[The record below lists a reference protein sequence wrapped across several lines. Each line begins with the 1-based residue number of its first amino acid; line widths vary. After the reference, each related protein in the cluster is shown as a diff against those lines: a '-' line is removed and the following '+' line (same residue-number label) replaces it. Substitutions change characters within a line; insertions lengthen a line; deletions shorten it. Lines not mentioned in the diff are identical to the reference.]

1 MEPDVNRNGN
11 GGEGVYVAVID
22 SGIDYF
28 HPDFIVDGKTRI
40 AVIYDEVTG
49 RVYSRED
56 IDNAIAENN
65 RSLIMDKSGHGTS
78 VAGIAAGNNGVA
90 FKSDIIVVKLG
101 EDNFFSTAR
110 LMEGVDFALK
120 FAMENNRPIAI
131 NISIGN
137 NYGAHD
143 GTSPVSYTHL
153 RAHET

>member
-1 MEPDVNRNGN
+1 MEPDVNKSGN

-78 VAGIAAGNNGVA
+78 VAGVAAGNNGVA
-90 FKSDIIVVKLG
+90 YKSDIIVVKLG
-101 EDNFFSTAR
+101 EDNFLAR
-110 LMEGVDFALK
+110 QGLWREW
-120 FAMENNRPIAI
+120 
-131 NISIGN
+131 IS
-137 NYGAHD
+137 H
-143 GTSPVSYTHL
+143 
-153 RAHET
+153 